1 MLNSVA
7 REGFGPSSTTG
18 AGAPRFDAPGGFPLL
33 VRWARRT
40 VLLAIFATILLLLAG
55 GAWYAAAVVEDQA
68 PTTTAAAGPA
78 GTPPSA
84 VAGSGGADG
93 DPAAVAGASTS
104 TTSNNPLG
112 TSITSTTTP
121 STTSTTVPDASTT
134 TTTTTPVVVVPTTS
148 PPVTTTTTVPPPPGA
163 LVLSS
168 GTIDLG
174 PTAPRARLSLANTGG
189 QALSWSIDGDALPF
203 IWSTTSGNLAPG
215 GTVEVR
221 VAIERGPLA
230 EGSIARSVTLRSSAL
245 GTAAVTVTASVEHPP
260 VVSLVSATTSLV
272 CPRLAG
278 RPIVVSVTDES
289 AIAGVELRWI
299 GPGTPGSTPMTLL
312 RRGWTGSLAPAPVNG
327 TWTWEA
333 VATDARGNTGRASAP
348 FVVTGC

>member
-121 STTSTTVPDASTT
+121 STTSTTVPDAST